1 MKFACPMIT
10 DVKFGICRGRR
21 YRRRVHKR
29 ELDLFSHHRFAWL
42 HSAFGCLSCTN
53 CNAAAKG
60 VTASKR
66 ARYAGALAA
75 WRDIQSRHEQNRAV
89 ATIAV
94 VVATSRCEDTSRK

>member
-29 ELDLFSHHRFAWL
+29 ELDLLQPSSLRLAAFRFWL
-42 HSAFGCLSCTN
+42 PIVYKLQCGRES
-53 CNAAAKG
+53 

-75 WRDIQSRHEQNRAV
+75 WRDIQSRHEQSRAV

-94 VVATSRCEDTSRK
+94 VVATS